1 MLTVGAVRNRQV
13 KDEAGIRKLEEALQ
27 KANYDPASAALCR
40 HAGRGNCRFQ
50 GNCWSIHA
58 SEGTSLM
65 SGALPPAGGSGG
77 AFVASGGVARCA
89 PACSYS
95 LPRAGEAGHG
105 GGVTAI
111 TIATDKNWLVSGSE
125 DGSVLC
131 WDLAAGVTPGPT
143 CAAAVTALLYADGWL
158 FCATQAGGIT
168 GHNTA

>member
-1 MLTVGAVRNRQV
+1 MVG
-13 KDEAGIRKLEEALQ
+13 
-27 KANYDPASAALCR
+27 
-40 HAGRGNCRFQ
+40 
-50 GNCWSIHA
+50 
-58 SEGTSLM
+58 
-65 SGALPPAGGSGG
+65 GALPAAGGSGG
-77 AFVASGGVARCA
+77 AVIGGGGAA
-89 PACSYS
+89 FSPPTCSYS

-111 TIATDKNWLVSGSE
+111 AIAADKNWIVSGGE

-158 FCATQAGGIT
+158 LCATQAGGIT

>member
-1 MLTVGAVRNRQV
+1 M
-13 KDEAGIRKLEEALQ
+13 LQ
-27 KANYDPASAALCR
+27 KFNYDPNSAALCR
-40 HAGRGNCRFQ
+40 HASRGNCKGK

-58 SEGTSLM
+58 SEGTPLM
-65 SGALPPAGGSGG
+65 SGVLPAAGGSGG
-77 AFVASGGVARCA
+77 AFVGGGAAAFCP

-111 TIATDKNWLVSGSE
+111 AIATDKNWLVSGSE

-143 CAAAVTALLYADGWL
+143 CPAAVTALLYADGWL